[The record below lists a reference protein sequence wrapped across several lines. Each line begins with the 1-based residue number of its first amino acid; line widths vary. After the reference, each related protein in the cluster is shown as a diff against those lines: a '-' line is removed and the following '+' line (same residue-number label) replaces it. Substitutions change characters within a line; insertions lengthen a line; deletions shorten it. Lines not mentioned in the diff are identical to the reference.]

1 MCGQGEPPAE
11 RVGADGEV
19 GGMVSID
26 TLAYFG
32 VLWALVLV
40 VLPVAHWLVRAAAW
54 VWGRVTG

>member
-1 MCGQGEPPAE
+1 
-11 RVGADGEV
+11 
-19 GGMVSID
+19 MVSID